1 MRTIRPQI
9 AADSGNSSGSILWT
23 TILAGMKANCIIRK
37 AANMQTDYECKMILF
52 YLKDRGSIT
61 AREAYAL
68 CGCKKLYDRIN
79 DLQKIGIRIKR
90 ETKNHRNTA
99 GNKVRYTTYILEA

>member
-1 MRTIRPQI
+1 MIRPLNE
-9 AADSGNSSGSILWT
+9 ADFGNTFGSILWIIILNGMRANF
-23 TILAGMKANCIIRK
+23 TIERIVIMEI
-37 AANMQTDYECKMILF
+37 DYECKMILF

-90 ETKNHRNTA
+90 ETKTHRNTA

>member
-1 MRTIRPQI
+1 MIRPLN
-9 AADSGNSSGSILWT
+9 AADSGNTFGSILWIIILNGMRANF
-23 TILAGMKANCIIRK
+23 TIERIVIMEI
-37 AANMQTDYECKMILF
+37 DYECKMILF

-90 ETKNHRNTA
+90 ETKTHRNTA

>member
-1 MRTIRPQI
+1 MIRPLN
-9 AADSGNSSGSILWT
+9 ATDSGNSSGSILWII
-23 TILAGMKANCIIRK
+23 ILNGTKANFTIERIVI
-37 AANMQTDYECKMILF
+37 MEIDYECKMILF

-90 ETKNHRNTA
+90 ETKTHRNTA

>member
-1 MRTIRPQI
+1 MDN
-9 AADSGNSSGSILWT
+9 DS
-23 TILAGMKANCIIRK
+23 
-37 AANMQTDYECKMILF
+37 QCKMILF

-68 CGCKKLYDRIN
+68 CGCKKLYERIN

-90 ETKNHRNTA
+90 ETKTHRNTA